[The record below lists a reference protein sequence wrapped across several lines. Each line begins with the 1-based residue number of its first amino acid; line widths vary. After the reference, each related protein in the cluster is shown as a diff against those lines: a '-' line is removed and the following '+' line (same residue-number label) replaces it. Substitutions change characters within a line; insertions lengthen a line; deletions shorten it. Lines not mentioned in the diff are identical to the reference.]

1 MRESLGEGEPG
12 GGLEACSCADTPSW
26 DSQGQSQAVR
36 AGLQQQQRQASQS
49 PRPLSRCPNSRA
61 CRLQSCEHEAST
73 RLCLASMSGP
83 N

>member
-1 MRESLGEGEPG
+1 MRESLGEEEPG

-49 PRPLSRCPNSRA
+49 PAHSLSAQNWQLPQ
-61 CRLQSCEHEAST
+61 LP
-73 RLCLASMSGP
+73 SMQTSEL
-83 N
+83 